1 MNSGEMENSS
11 ASRLV
16 LLRLFLVLRGFV
28 EGVSGSPVGAEGM
41 AGGGG
46 GFFLWVA
53 GFAFYFLLQEGLEK
67 AGESLGMQ

>member
-41 AGGGG
+41 AGGGD
-46 GFFLWVA
+46 FFFGWPD
-53 GFAFYFLLQEGLEK
+53 LLFTFCCRKNWKRQENL
-67 AGESLGMQ
+67 